1 MKNLVTG
8 GAGFI
13 GSHLTEL
20 LLDRG
25 QSVIVIDDLST
36 GSIENIEHLKG
47 NPRFSYVIDSISSR
61 HVMAELVDKADVVFH
76 LAAAVGMRLVA
87 ENPVKTIETNIYGT
101 ELLLSLAAV
110 KKKKVIL
117 TSSSEVYGKSE
128 KSPFNED
135 DDMVFGA
142 TKKWRW
148 SYACSKAIDEYLAL
162 SYWKEKGLPVVI
174 ARLFNTVGPRQV
186 GHYGMVVPR
195 FVQQALNG
203 GPITVYDDGNQ
214 TRCFCY
220 VADAVAALAKLA
232 SEEKANGEV
241 FNIGSSEEVTINDLA
256 ERVRRLVNP
265 DVEIVHIPYEEAY
278 GEGYEDLRARV
289 PDVTKAANN
298 IGFKTT
304 MNLDGIIS
312 KVLEYF
318 RQKQNQG

>member
-1 MKNLVTG
+1 MKNLITG

-13 GSHLTEL
+13 GSHLAEHL
-20 LLDRG
+20 LERG
-25 QSVIVIDDLST
+25 ESVIVLDDLST
-36 GSIENIEHLKG
+36 GSIENIEHLKE
-47 NPRFSYVIDSISSR
+47 NPRFSYVIDSISNR
-61 HVMAELVDKADVVFH
+61 HVMAELVDKADVAFH

-87 ENPVKTIETNIYGT
+87 ESPVKTIETNIYGT
-101 ELLLSLAAV
+101 ELLLSLAAI
-110 KKKKVIL
+110 KKKKVIVA
-117 TSSSEVYGKSE
+117 SSSTVYGKSE

-195 FVQQALNG
+195 FVEQALDG

-220 VADAVAALAKLA
+220 VADAVGALATLA
-232 SEEKANGEV
+232 TEEKANGEV
-241 FNIGSSEEVTINDLA
+241 FNIGSQEEVTINDLA
-256 ERVRRLVNP
+256 ERVRKLANP
-265 DVEIVHIPYEEAY
+265 NAEIIHIPYEEAY
-278 GEGYEDLRARV
+278 GPGYEDLRARV
-289 PDVTKAANN
+289 PDIAKAKDV
-298 IGFKTT
+298 IGFQTT

-318 RQKQNQG
+318 RQMRDPR

>member
-1 MKNLVTG
+1 MKNLITG

-13 GSHLTEL
+13 GSHLAEHL
-20 LLDRG
+20 LERG
-25 QSVIVIDDLST
+25 ERVIVLDDLST
-36 GSIENIEHLKG
+36 GSIENIEHLKE
-47 NPRFSYVIDSISSR
+47 NPRFSYVIDSISNR

-101 ELLLSLAAV
+101 ELLLSLATI

-117 TSSSEVYGKSE
+117 ASSSDVYGKSE

-174 ARLFNTVGPRQV
+174 VRLFNTVGPRQV

-195 FVQQALNG
+195 FVEQALDG

-220 VADAVAALAKLA
+220 VADAVDALIKLA
-232 SEEKANGEV
+232 AEEKANGEV
-241 FNIGSSEEVTINDLA
+241 FNIGSQEEVTINDLA
-256 ERVRRLVNP
+256 ERVRKVVDPN
-265 DVEIVHIPYEEAY
+265 VEIVHIPYEEAY
-278 GEGYEDLRARV
+278 GAGYEDLRARV
-289 PDVTKAANN
+289 PDITKAKNV
-298 IGFKTT
+298 IGFQPT
-304 MNLDGIIS
+304 MNLDGIIE
-312 KVLEYF
+312 KVVEYF
-318 RQKQNQG
+318 RGKRALG